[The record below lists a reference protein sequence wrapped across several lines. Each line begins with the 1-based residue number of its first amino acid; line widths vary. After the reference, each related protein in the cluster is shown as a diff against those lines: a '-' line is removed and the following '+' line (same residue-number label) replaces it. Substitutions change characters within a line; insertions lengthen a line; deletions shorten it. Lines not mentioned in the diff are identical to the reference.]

1 MLMSE
6 HHHSSVH
13 ARQMRCRQAHAY
25 TCTMLHAS
33 VHVHNAARKLPLLA
47 SSLNPKA
54 VPCFATRIL
63 GVLPPGSAS
72 NRCALQRCIDIDARA
87 LTQIERCICI

>member
-25 TCTMLHAS
+25 ACTMLHAS
-33 VHVHNAARKLPLLA
+33 AHVHNAARKLPLLA
-47 SSLNPKA
+47 
-54 VPCFATRIL
+54 
-63 GVLPPGSAS
+63 
-72 NRCALQRCIDIDARA
+72 
-87 LTQIERCICI
+87 